1 MSDQILEDARELLQK
16 EILALQETTDALDES
31 FVQAVRLIQNAKGKV
46 VVSGVGKSGL
56 IGQKIAATMSS
67 MGTVAVFLHP
77 TDALHGDLGMVNE
90 GDVIIAISH
99 SGTSDEILAIIAPLR
114 RIGAKIIA
122 MVGNVNSE
130 LALAA
135 DGILRLVVHEEADH
149 LNLAPTASALATLAL
164 GDAVAGCLSKL
175 RNFKHEDFAKYHPAG
190 AIGRRLLLTVR
201 DLMHGGDELPIV
213 LPDAT
218 VDEVLT
224 VLTDKRLGGVNVVTN
239 RETMQLAGVITD
251 GDLKRALKQREKFFS
266 LCAADMM
273 TKNPT
278 VVCEEDMASHAL
290 ELMENRPFQILVLP
304 VLSKPGAVVGLLRL
318 HDLLKMT

>member
-1 MSDQILEDARELLQK
+1 MSDQILKDARELLQK
-16 EILALQETTDALDES
+16 EILALQQTTDALDES
-31 FVQAVRLIQNAKGKV
+31 FVEAVRLIQSAKGKV
-46 VVSGVGKSGL
+46 VVTGVGKSGL

-67 MGTVAVFLHP
+67 MGTVAVFMHP
-77 TDALHGDLGMVNE
+77 TDALHGDLGMVND
-90 GDVIIAISH
+90 GDVVIAISH
-99 SGTSDEILAIIAPLR
+99 SGSSDEILAILTPLR

-122 MVGNVNSE
+122 MVGNVDSE
-130 LALAA
+130 LALGSDA
-135 DGILRLVVHEEADH
+135 ILRLVVREEADH

-201 DLMHGGDELPIV
+201 DLMHGGDELPVI

-218 VDEVLT
+218 VDQVLAE
-224 VLTDKRLGGVNVVTN
+224 LTDKRLGGVNVVTD
-239 RETMQLAGVITD
+239 RVSMRLAGVITD
-251 GDLKRALKQREKFFS
+251 GDLKRALKQREKFFT
-266 LCAADMM
+266 LRAADIM

-278 VVCEEDMASHAL
+278 VVCEAEMASHAL

-304 VLSKPGAVVGLLRL
+304 VLDADARVVGLLRL
-318 HDLLKMT
+318 HDLLRIS